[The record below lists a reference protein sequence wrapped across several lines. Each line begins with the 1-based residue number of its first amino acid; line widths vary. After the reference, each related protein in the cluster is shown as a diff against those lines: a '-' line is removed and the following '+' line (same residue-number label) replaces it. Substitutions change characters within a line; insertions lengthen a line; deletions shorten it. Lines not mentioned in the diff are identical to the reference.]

1 MKKILLLILLL
12 LSVTVLWSAERPR
25 VALVAYDPDLRN
37 LADFA
42 LAQLSG
48 RFDFVERQ
56 EVGKIQQEVKTA
68 GVFFRERTAQK
79 MQVTGAGLYG
89 CLEKGPD
96 NRPVIT
102 IFETDSGIRLAQQ
115 TLASENDRAAGAIGQ
130 LLQSAAA
137 KNQVPDEA
145 RMISV
150 AAVRYNMLPSLQS
163 RAEAFAGRLQ
173 QVINDSNVIVL
184 ERDYLVELARE
195 NRLSGKWEKAV
206 AASEIMHIEFNLG
219 AKPDFFMVAVYL
231 SDVTDRK
238 TFKFEAGER
247 EPQVIE
253 KFAAALAQTLAEPRP
268 EVGYN
273 FKNEAARF
281 AREGDFLRRDHSKF
295 WEAQDKYLT
304 AFILDPYAPTYLSQ
318 IHYPHRNRPEEVNRF
333 FPYFEICVKKIMD
346 NQYLLKKTGI
356 AGQLLLFFHDV
367 DHDRAYLSADNQILY
382 RQILEDNRAAII
394 SRLSVADSVWS
405 AKIKVFD
412 YTRRELYWDQKQFVQ
427 DKKAAAASLIEVLA
441 KPPLPQSK
449 MAQPQ
454 YSSAV
459 KYFIYQQIDDF
470 FELQDNIPRSELAVW
485 TEDYTAKLEAVKCPE
500 LLPLTALLRA
510 NALMY
515 QSTYT
520 DQAAFALIR
529 QYMVAAQAQSVDNNV
544 LNRWPKLRRFV
555 ELKRKVDEFTAAEK
569 GKP

>member
-1 MKKILLLILLL
+1 MKKILPVILLL
-12 LSVTVLWSAERPR
+12 LSVTVLWSAEKSR
-25 VALVAYDPDLRN
+25 VALVAYDPSLRD
-37 LADFA
+37 LADLA

-48 RFDFVERQ
+48 QFDFVERQ

-68 GVFFRERTAQK
+68 DAFFRERTAQK
-79 MQVTGAGLYG
+79 MQVTGADLYG

-102 IFETDSGIRLAQQ
+102 IFETDSGIRLVQQ
-115 TLASENDRAAGAIGQ
+115 TLASENARAAGAIGQ

-137 KNQVPDEA
+137 KNQAPDEV

-150 AAVRYNMLPSLQS
+150 AAVRYNMPPSLQS

-173 QVINDSNVIVL
+173 QVISDSNVIIL

-219 AKPDFFMVAVYL
+219 AKPDFFVVAVYL
-231 SDVTDRK
+231 SDVTNRK
-238 TFKFEAGER
+238 TFTFEASER
-247 EPQVIE
+247 DPEVIK
-253 KFAAALAQTLAEPRP
+253 KFAAALAQTFAEPRP

-281 AREGDFLRRDHSKF
+281 AREGDFLRPDRSKF

-318 IHYPHRNRPEEVNRF
+318 IHYPRHNRPETVNRF
-333 FPYFEICVKKIMD
+333 FPHFEICVKKIMD
-346 NQYLLKKTGI
+346 NQYLLKKTEI
-356 AGQLLLFFHDV
+356 ANQLLLFFHEV
-367 DHDRAYLSADNQILY
+367 DIDRAYLSADNQILY
-382 RQILEDNRAAII
+382 RQIMEDNRAAMI
-394 SRLSVADSVWS
+394 SRLSVADSVWL
-405 AKIKVFD
+405 AKIKGFD
-412 YTRRELYWDQKQFVQ
+412 YTRREFYWDQKQFVQ
-427 DKKAAAASLIEVLA
+427 DKKTAAASLIEVLA

-449 MAQPQ
+449 MAQTQ
-454 YSSAV
+454 YSRAV
-459 KYFIYQQIDDF
+459 KYFIYQQADDF
-470 FELQDNIPRSELAVW
+470 FELQDSMPRNELAAW
-485 TEDYTAKLEAVKCPE
+485 TEDYAANLEAIKRPE
-500 LLPLTALLRA
+500 LLPLSALLRA

-515 QSTYT
+515 QSSYT
-520 DQAAFALIR
+520 DDAAFELIR
-529 QYMVAAQAQSVDNNV
+529 QYMVAEQAKLVGEGA
-544 LNRWPKLRRFV
+544 LNLWPKLQRFV
-555 ELKRKVDEFTAAEK
+555 ELKQKVDEFKAAK